1 MGVQN
6 LLYNLPFP
14 PHPHSSQIKCKIHIQ
29 SSLFY
34 FVVVIF
40 FLFEHKIIE
49 TTYPPPA
56 PTHRFAPLKAKCK
69 IHIQGAPSFLLLS
82 FYIVG
87 NKNLNT
93 KLVFKAYLFAI
104 LQYDYLAIC
113 INFSQSIT

>member
-1 MGVQN
+1 
-6 LLYNLPFP
+6 
-14 PHPHSSQIKCKIHIQ
+14 
-29 SSLFY
+29 
-34 FVVVIF
+34 
-40 FLFEHKIIE
+40 
-49 TTYPPPA
+49 
-56 PTHRFAPLKAKCK
+56 
-69 IHIQGAPSFLLLS
+69 LLS